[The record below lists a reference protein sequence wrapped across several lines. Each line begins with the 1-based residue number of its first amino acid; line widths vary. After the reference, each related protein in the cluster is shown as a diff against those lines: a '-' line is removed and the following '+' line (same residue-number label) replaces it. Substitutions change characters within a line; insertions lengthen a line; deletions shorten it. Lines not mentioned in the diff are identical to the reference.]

1 MLFFK
6 FLLSFAAAAPAFR
19 TLFKISSRTHSPSLI
34 SSLLLTKYKEIGSGT
49 NLSKAQALALTETC
63 SNNAV
68 FRYVLE
74 SAQVAQ
80 TSVPASECRLNRDDY
95 YQTVILPL
103 SYFQASLYDDNEV
116 DEELRQRLRSFL
128 LEVLPGLTF
137 SNFTDLNYELECHG
151 DHYELTQVVLKQTVI
166 KAALKLHVSVTPE
179 CSFSQFASHLEND
192 YTTLVEIELP
202 VNGSFVCT
210 TGRTEHCSMKNAIA
224 TLLKLRS
231 PPF

>member
-34 SSLLLTKYKEIGSGT
+34 SSLLLTKYKEAGSGT
-49 NLSKAQALALTETC
+49 NLSKAQALALTESC

-74 SAQVAQ
+74 SAQIAQ

-103 SYFQASLYDDNEV
+103 SHFQASLYDDNEV
-116 DEELRQRLRSFL
+116 DEELRQRLRNFL

-137 SNFTDLNYELECHG
+137 SNFTELNYGLECYG
-151 DHYELTQVVLKQTVI
+151 DHYELTQVVLKQTVV
-166 KAALKLHVSVTPE
+166 KAALKLHVSVPPE

-210 TGRTEHCSMKNAIA
+210 TGRSEHCSMKNAIA
-224 TLLKLRS
+224 TLSKLRS